1 MGKKIVVI
9 TGSPR
14 ENGNSITMT
23 NAFIQAA
30 EERGYKIISFDATK
44 MRLEGCKACRAC
56 FRDGNACIVDDGFN
70 QIADAILGADGI
82 VFSMP
87 VYWYSIP
94 AQIKCVF
101 DKFFSFLV
109 AGKDVSGKNC
119 ALISCCQDRDMA
131 VFDGIQGPCK
141 RTAALLKW
149 NYVGE
154 VLVPGVWKIGDI
166 NQTDGCHQAA
176 LLAEKF

>member
-1 MGKKIVVI
+1 
-9 TGSPR
+9 
-14 ENGNSITMT
+14 
-23 NAFIQAA
+23 
-30 EERGYKIISFDATK
+30 
-44 MRLEGCKACRAC
+44 
-56 FRDGNACIVDDGFN
+56 
-70 QIADAILGADGI
+70 
-82 VFSMP
+82 
-87 VYWYSIP
+87 
-94 AQIKCVF
+94 
-101 DKFFSFLV
+101 
-109 AGKDVSGKNC
+109 
-119 ALISCCQDRDMA
+119 MA